1 MPGADH
7 GLLGRMVEQ
16 YGYLAVLVGTFL
28 EGETILVLGGLAVFN
43 GHLQMQGVILCAFF
57 GSLCGD
63 QLWFYVGRR
72 GGRALLARKP
82 RWKPA
87 MDRIDRLM
95 TKHQIWFMLIFRFLY
110 GLRTVAPFAIG
121 MSQIRIPMF
130 TILNIIGALVWAVAV
145 AWLGFFIGDVLN
157 TPAVRTYERLAV
169 GVLITGF
176 AALWWWRW
184 RRGQRAARAA
194 AQITVAVSPPAP
206 PLPAV
211 PIPCSRSET
220 ADA

>member
-7 GLLGRMVEQ
+7 GMLGRMVEQ

-43 GHLQMQGVILCAFF
+43 GHLQMQGVILCAFV

-63 QLWFYVGRR
+63 QLWFYIGRR
-72 GGRALLARKP
+72 GGRALLTRKP

-87 MDRIDRLM
+87 MDRIDQLM
-95 TKHQIWFMLIFRFLY
+95 TKHQMWFVVIFRFLY

-121 MSQIRIPMF
+121 MSRIRIPTFML
-130 TILNIIGALVWAVAV
+130 LNMIGAAVWAVSV
-145 AWLGFFIGDVLN
+145 AWLGYFIGDVLN
-157 TPAVRTYERLAV
+157 TPAVRTYERLAI
-169 GVLITGF
+169 GALIAGF

-184 RRGQRAARAA
+184 RKGQRAARAA
-194 AQITVAVSPPAP
+194 AQNLVAQPSPTP
-206 PLPAV
+206 PLATV
-211 PIPCSRSET
+211 PSPISRSET